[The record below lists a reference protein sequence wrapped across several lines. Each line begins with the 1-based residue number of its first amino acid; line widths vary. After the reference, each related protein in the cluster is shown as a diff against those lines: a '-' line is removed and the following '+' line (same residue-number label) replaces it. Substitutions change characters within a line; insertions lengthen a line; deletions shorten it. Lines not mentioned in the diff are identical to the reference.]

1 MYNNALRLSGYK
13 ENIMY
18 EKQSG
23 QRAKNRSRKLT
34 LFNPPFKYS
43 VDTNGARMLSIERL
57 APAYN
62 RKVRKCQFCLL
73 EKSCITFSD
82 QLRTTNNMRNEIV
95 SKFRQVVAKNCFFSA
110 TRFIEYHLSYLCSI
124 RYTCFNLF
132 SPSTQSM

>member
-18 EKQSG
+18 EQQSG

-34 LFNPPFKYS
+34 LFNPQFKYS
-43 VDTNGARMLSIERL
+43 VDTNVARMLSIERL
-57 APAYN
+57 ATAYN
-62 RKVRKCQFCLL
+62 RRVRKCQFCLM

-95 SKFRQVVAKNCFFSA
+95 SKFRQVVAKNCFFFCYPFH
-110 TRFIEYHLSYLCSI
+110 RI
-124 RYTCFNLF
+124 
-132 SPSTQSM
+132 SPFLPLLYKIYMLQPV